1 MENAGISLADIA
13 AVTKDGDWGGNG
25 GAWWIIVLFALMSNG
40 GWGAWNRGSDFGQ
53 YATAASQTEI
63 LLGQQFQN
71 LDNKID
77 RIGNGIADATFA
89 LNNSIHSAQD
99 STLVSRYELGSQLAD
114 CCCTTNRNIDQS
126 RYDMS
131 LAACSIKEND
141 DKNAQKILDLL
152 YQNKIDALQGKVNQL
167 ELQSALCGVVR
178 YPNATTYTAGYNP
191 YFNQGCGCGA
201 GYSFGTTF

>member
-1 MENAGISLADIA
+1 MDNAGISLADIA
-13 AVTKDGDWGGNG
+13 AVSRDNDGWGGGGCMWLIALLILCGGNG
-25 GAWWIIVLFALMSNG
+25 FG
-40 GWGAWNRGSDFGQ
+40 WNRGSDFGQ

-89 LNNSIHSAQD
+89 LNNS
-99 STLVSRYELGSQLAD
+99 VKD

-131 LAACSIKEND
+131 LGFCDVKQND
-141 DKNAQKILDLL
+141 NANTQKILDLL
-152 YQNKIDALQGKVNQL
+152 YQNKIEALQGKVNQL

-178 YPNATTYTAGYNP
+178 YPNQTTYTAGMSP
-191 YFNQGCGCGA
+191 YFNQGCGY

>member
-1 MENAGISLADIA
+1 MDNAMSAADIA
-13 AVTKDGDWGGNG
+13 ALTRDNDWGGGN
-25 GAWWIIVLFALMSNG
+25 IVTLLLIFALMG
-40 GWGAWNRGSDFGQ
+40 GGFGWGGWNRGGDFGS

-89 LNNSIHSAQD
+89 LNNSIK
-99 STLVSRYELGSQLAD
+99 D

-131 LAACSIKEND
+131 LAACGIKEND
-141 DKNAQKILDLL
+141 NANTQKILDLL
-152 YQNKIDALQGKVNQL
+152 YQNKIEALQGKVNQL

-178 YPNATTYTAGYNP
+178 YPNATTYTAGVNP
-191 YFNQGCGCGA
+191 YFNQGCGCNM

>member
-1 MENAGISLADIA
+1 MDNISLADIA
-13 AVTKDGDWGGNG
+13 AVTKDNDWGGG
-25 GAWWIIVLFALMSNG
+25 GNWWWVILLFLFAGNG
-40 GWGAWNRGSDFGQ
+40 WNRGGDFGQ

-89 LNNSIHSAQD
+89 LNNSIHGAQD

-131 LAACSIKEND
+131 LGFCGIKENAD
-141 DKNAQKILDLL
+141 ANTQKILDAMHQSEVESLRGR
-152 YQNKIDALQGKVNQL
+152 ISQL

-178 YPNATTYTAGYNP
+178 YPNQTTYTAGYP
-191 YFNQGCGCGA
+191 YFNGQGCGCGMTA
-201 GYSFGTTF
+201 